1 MINKRSKVYSIKI
14 PKRRK
19 IKKVKKSF
27 MLKNDEIIKIKGK
40 TKKRKLKFLKN
51 KSKSFNIRKTKLP

>member
-1 MINKRSKVYSIKI
+1 
-14 PKRRK
+14 
-19 IKKVKKSF
+19 

-51 KSKSFNIRKTKLP
+51 KSKSFNIRKTKLPLYQN